1 MSKLIFI
8 YLLSLIIL
16 NTQSTPWTEIQPQQE
31 TEAKVKNPKR
41 QLSSCS
47 DADEVKG
54 YKCVEEDHECK
65 HKSKCELQIDTS
77 KCDSTEVPNGYKC
90 EKKGNSCTLTS
101 SSKILGIFK
110 ISFALLIIFT
120 IL

>member
-1 MSKLIFI
+1 MNLDSQSK
-8 YLLSLIIL
+8 Y
-16 NTQSTPWTEIQPQQE
+16 N
-31 TEAKVKNPKR
+31 
-41 QLSSCS
+41 SCS

-65 HKSKCELQIDTS
+65 QKSKCELQTDTS

-110 ISFALLIIFT
+110 ISFALLIKIFGIILFMRYRYDFQSHIPPKGVIT
-120 IL
+120 ICF